1 MSRQAYNE
9 FLELQHYLAN
19 TALSSGNEKDSW
31 SFIWG
36 QHKYS
41 SSKYYNLQFST
52 IQPNRTVV

>member
-1 MSRQAYNE
+1 V
-9 FLELQHYLAN
+9 
-19 TALSSGNEKDSW
+19 NEKDSW

-36 QHKYS
+36 QQKYS